1 MERSHLYGVIKK
13 RNNPNAPPTKIGL
26 GFGLYSFGAEDEIL
40 PKPLKGSPTSR
51 VALVRRLWR
60 RAARLRIAYEFSISF
75 VADHVGNATSHFVL
89 VRHGKK
95 CNCKHAFFAHV
106 GRAPYFEAKPLMR
119 RGGESLLQARLSCS
133 RRAWEFTILSNL
145 SSASKNGGAKMPC
158 RFLAQKTRLSAGY
171 ALDGFVGGKG
181 VCPFPAPC
189 FAASSYALV

>member
-1 MERSHLYGVIKK
+1 MKQCVLY
-13 RNNPNAPPTKIGL
+13 APCITKASSAET
-26 GFGLYSFGAEDEIL
+26 GFGTF
-40 PKPLKGSPTSR
+40 
-51 VALVRRLWR
+51 VR
-60 RAARLRIAYEFSISF
+60 RAAPPP
-75 VADHVGNATSHFVL
+75 TSHFVL

-158 RFLAQKTRLSAGY
+158 RFLAQKTRLSAGC

>member
-1 MERSHLYGVIKK
+1 MPKK
-13 RNNPNAPPTKIGL
+13 SRAKNNTNSEKEFVLFP
-26 GFGLYSFGAEDEIL
+26 YGAEDEIL
-40 PKPLKGSPTSR
+40 PKPLKGPPTSR

-133 RRAWEFTILSNL
+133 RRACLIHDFERLIFCIKKRRG
-145 SSASKNGGAKMPC
+145 KNALPFFGA
-158 RFLAQKTRLSAGY
+158 
-171 ALDGFVGGKG
+171 GFESLFEPWG
-181 VCPFPAPC
+181 
-189 FAASSYALV
+189 